1 MYQGLQSIY
10 SVYEAIMYS
19 SCSCLELCVLLYRN
33 LYNTLEINMLKRIHP
48 KTYDEAI
55 ILSCLQKVSDAT
67 SYDIDKLDVCR
78 KVLGEDILVTYIND
92 AGHEF
97 LFSFNP
103 VEDNV
108 CLWADGDKRWIT
120 L

>member
-1 MYQGLQSIY
+1 MC
-10 SVYEAIMYS
+10 VYIVVV
-19 SCSCLELCVLLYRN
+19 VLSYVYCCIET
-33 LYNTLEINMLKRIHP
+33 YNTLEINMLKRIHP